1 MTEKDLEIQELRRE
15 NERLRG
21 NAATAAG
28 LIRRL
33 KVQTGSIVCLGCGK
47 EHNCGIHGCA
57 RIVKALE
64 VLNEK
69 DHI

>member
-15 NERLRG
+15 NERLRS
-21 NAATAAG
+21 NAATAAR
-28 LIRRL
+28 LIRWL
-33 KVQTGSIVCLGCGK
+33 KAETGGLVCLGCGE
-47 EHNCGIHGCA
+47 EHDCGIHGCA
-57 RIVKALE
+57 RITKALE

>member
-33 KVQTGSIVCLGCGK
+33 KAETGSLVCLGCGE

-57 RIVKALE
+57 RITKALE

-69 DHI
+69 NHI